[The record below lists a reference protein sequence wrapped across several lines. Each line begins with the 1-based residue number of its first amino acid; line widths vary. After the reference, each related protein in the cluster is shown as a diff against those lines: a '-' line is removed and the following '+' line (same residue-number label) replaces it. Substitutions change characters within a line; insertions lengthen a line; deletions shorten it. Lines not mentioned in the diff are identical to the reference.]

1 VATAAVLSPDG
12 AAPIVDARLSTTYT
26 GSGRPA
32 RVNLELWSA
41 DPEAYPR
48 RLAGEASGSG
58 VEGTAAGWSITAD
71 VLAAHLRGEEGT
83 GVYLLGRRA

>member
-1 VATAAVLSPDG
+1 
-12 AAPIVDARLSTTYT
+12 
-26 GSGRPA
+26 
-32 RVNLELWSA
+32 
-41 DPEAYPR
+41 
-48 RLAGEASGSG
+48 